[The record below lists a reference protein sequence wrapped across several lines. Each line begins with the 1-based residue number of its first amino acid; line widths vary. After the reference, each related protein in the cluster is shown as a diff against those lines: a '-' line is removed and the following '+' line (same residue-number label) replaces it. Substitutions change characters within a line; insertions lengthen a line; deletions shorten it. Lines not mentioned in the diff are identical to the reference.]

1 MRSLL
6 AFAVAAALGAPLAAT
21 AADAPAPTK
30 PLRQLVYDVAY
41 SARSTHEMKTSG
53 LNSGYGG
60 SGGGTDANPGSSG
73 SGATSLMTNGD
84 DRGKLSIDVIA
95 ATADG
100 GLVVDTW
107 FTGTR
112 NVQPSTRVAIFADG
126 RFSVDPAH
134 PLAPEAVRIL
144 PLIARGFIANRDVSP
159 GSSWTVPAPSPLKGS
174 TTYRVQSTDGQRALI
189 AIEAVLA
196 VPGPNGFDEV
206 DRGTTTYATDLVSP
220 LSYDLTARIHRV
232 LGIDQ
237 SMTTNAHITATL
249 VSDSFP
255 RK

>member
-6 AFAVAAALGAPLAAT
+6 AFAAVAALGAPLAAA

-41 SARSTHEMKTSG
+41 SASSTHQIKTSG

-60 SGGGTDANPGSSG
+60 AGTDANPGSTG
-73 SGATSLMTNGD
+73 SGAANLLTNGD

-95 ATADG
+95 ATPDG
-100 GLVVDTW
+100 GLVVDTS

-126 RFSVDPAH
+126 SFSVDPAH
-134 PLAPEAVRIL
+134 PLAPEAARML

-159 GSSWTVPAPSPLKGS
+159 GSSWTVPAPPPAKGS

-189 AIEAVLA
+189 AIEAVLT
-196 VPGPNGFDEV
+196 VPGPNGFDEL
-206 DRGTTTYATDLVSP
+206 DRGTTTYATNLVSP
-220 LSYDLTARIHRV
+220 LSYELTARIHRV

-249 VSDSFP
+249 VSDSFA
-255 RK
+255 KK